1 MPPSEVGIIST
12 TKDENC
18 GIEKYTS
25 SLESI
30 IDMDIERFGVPLRS
44 RNPLDYIRRG
54 IDIFRDDS
62 DTIHLQHEYGI
73 YGPKS
78 IWSWP
83 LLLMIWAKRRI
94 DDVTVI
100 TTFHSAWSDDTI
112 NPPLESLKRIY
123 VNANNQLLAAVTDE
137 GLFLSEET
145 LEEFRKTADVS
156 ARVIPHGVQT
166 DVRHTDQAEAKQHFG
181 VDSEETLVVGPG
193 YVRPQKGFE
202 DIVEMS
208 HKSDKHTFII
218 GGGVQDESHQ
228 SYADDI
234 CRRMPADM
242 QMTGILDKDDFH
254 MLFSAMD
261 VAVLPY
267 DVVTQSGIINWC
279 VAYNVPVVTSDLDRF
294 KYLESEYGFPL
305 TYPKGDIRAGLA
317 ALDVALKR
325 NFTDEIES
333 YRDEHSMK
341 RVAEIHQ
348 KLYS

>member
-1 MPPSEVGIIST
+1 MTESDVKIIST
-12 TKDENC
+12 AKDEDC
-18 GIEKYTS
+18 GIETYTS
-25 SLESI
+25 SLESTL
-30 IDMDIERFGVPLRS
+30 DLKTERLGVPLRS

-62 DTIHLQHEYGI
+62 ETIHLQHEYGI

-83 LLLMIWAKRRI
+83 FLLMIWAKRKI

-100 TTFHSAWSDDTI
+100 TTFHSAWSDDTV

-145 LEEFRKTADVS
+145 LEEFRKTADMN

-166 DVRHTDQAEAKQHFG
+166 DVRHMDQAEAKQHFG
-181 VDSEETLVVGPG
+181 VEPDETLVVGPG

-202 DIVEMS
+202 DVVDMAHE
-208 HKSDKHTFII
+208 SDKYTFMI

-234 CRRMPADM
+234 RRQMPADM
-242 QMTGILDKDDFH
+242 QITGVLGEEDFH
-254 MLFSAMD
+254 KLFSAMD

-279 VAYNVPVVTSDLDRF
+279 VAYDVPVVTSDLDRF
-294 KYLESEYGFPL
+294 KDLESEYGFPL
-305 TYPKGDIRAGLA
+305 TYPKGDIQAGLA
-317 ALDVALKR
+317 ALDVALER
-325 NFTDEIES
+325 DFTDEIES
-333 YRDEHSMK
+333 YRGEHSMR

-348 KLYS
+348 NLYS